1 MMRLLR
7 EESSRFPQRTGWL
20 MRLRLGNTDFV
31 AEPAKVFSALVDVV
45 YNLRNALSHGSIT
58 PNEQHNEI
66 YDPAYHIVMRLVR
79 WTL

>member
-1 MMRLLR
+1 L
-7 EESSRFPQRTGWL
+7 PI
-20 MRLRLGNTDFV
+20 
-31 AEPAKVFSALVDVV
+31 PPKVFPALVDVV